1 METLRWSDDLK
12 IGIECLDTEH
22 REIEQAINELQ
33 IAVDDQGHQ
42 SLIGPLLRK
51 VAELTRTHFSD
62 EESMMQ
68 SSRYPGMALHLIK
81 HQHLLAQLESLMARF
96 SRGGF
101 QLNEYSIKFLHDWVE
116 THIQKEDL
124 QFALWVNEHGKR

>member
-12 IGIECLDTEH
+12 IGIECFDTEH

-51 VAELTRTHFSD
+51 VAELT
-62 EESMMQ
+62 
-68 SSRYPGMALHLIK
+68 ALT
-81 HQHLLAQLESLMARF
+81 
-96 SRGGF
+96 F
-101 QLNEYSIKFLHDWVE
+101 QTKN
-116 THIQKEDL
+116 
-124 QFALWVNEHGKR
+124 R